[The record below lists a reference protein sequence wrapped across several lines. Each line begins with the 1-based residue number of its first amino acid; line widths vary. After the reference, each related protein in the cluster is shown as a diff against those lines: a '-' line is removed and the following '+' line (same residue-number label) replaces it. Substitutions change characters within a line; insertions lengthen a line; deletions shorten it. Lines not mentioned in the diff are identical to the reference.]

1 MDELGI
7 GYLMFSLLII
17 FVVIATANTVG
28 HGILY
33 LLAIIFAIIAL
44 ALVAGMNWAD
54 SILYPA
60 AMKLL
65 GISVEP
71 AKGYHVPKS
80 QDAIVK
86 NVNGLFYA
94 TGYLTGNVFAYRF
107 KQEAIG
113 EDEDQQMADAPERW
127 ERTVMNIKFPFKFHI
142 ISAGR
147 EVQKVRDELEGKRS
161 YQEYQLS
168 RLMQSNSSNEMAV
181 TDIQRKIRTLQTQI
195 DRIAQG
201 EKPIASLMYVETS
214 AVGVSEKAAV
224 DLLSEQLRELQVSL
238 SVLDLQMSRIVG
250 RELYTIFRFNFAVP
264 LTESSIASEFDRQG

>member
-7 GYLMFSLLII
+7 AYLAFSLMII
-17 FVVIATANTVG
+17 FVAISTASAIG
-28 HGILY
+28 HGLVYLIIL
-33 LLAIIFAIIAL
+33 IFAIISL
-44 ALVAGMNWAD
+44 AILVGMNFAD

-60 AMKLL
+60 IMHIL
-65 GISVEP
+65 GIRVEP
-71 AKGYHVPKS
+71 SKGYIIPKS

-94 TGYLTGNVFAYRF
+94 TGYLTGNIFSYRF
-107 KQEAIG
+107 KQEAIN

-127 ERTVMNIKFPFKFHI
+127 ERAVMNIKFPFKFHI

-168 RLMQSNSSNEMAV
+168 RLMQSNSSNEMAI

-201 EKPIASLMYVETS
+201 EKPISSLMYIETT
-214 AVGVSEKAAV
+214 AAGVSEKAAV

-238 SVLDLQMSRIVG
+238 SILDLQMSRIVG
-250 RELYTIFRFNFAVP
+250 RELYSIFKFNFAVP
-264 LTESSIASEFDRQG
+264 LSEAAIASEFDRQG